1 MRKTKKPFPSFLNN
15 FGNMMVPFKVARDI
29 YTQDLSMR
37 NDMNL
42 LVINDN
48 RMRSRDSFVLKQ
60 ILISLHF
67 ISFSWNL
74 SKTAREAKVS
84 TAVWPHPEIFCF
96 GLLEDSLRASSPVW
110 ASETGL
116 ARTRERAAGTFSRSR
131 VACVQTSPIS
141 FVARVQVLARLASLA
156 QIGELARRLTRGQ
169 LLRNNRIIPAREYR
183 SQTSLS

>member
-1 MRKTKKPFPSFLNN
+1 
-15 FGNMMVPFKVARDI
+15 MMVPFKVARDI

-116 ARTRERAAGTFSRSR
+116 ARTRERAAGTFSRCLRADVSYFLCYTRASSR
-131 VACVQTSPIS
+131 EARFACPNRRACSQANSRT
-141 FVARVQVLARLASLA
+141 AASK
-156 QIGELARRLTRGQ
+156 
-169 LLRNNRIIPAREYR
+169 
-183 SQTSLS
+183 